1 MKVSEDAFY
10 AWSRGKTYQLSRKK
24 RELAEAV
31 KEVFYLHRRRYGARR
46 ISAELVAGGVPIG
59 RRLAGSLMKTQG
71 LTAIAPKRFVPR
83 TTNSNHNF
91 GFSPNL
97 LQDLLNEPGRQGEVI
112 VGDITY
118 LPLRGGKFCYP
129 ATSVCQI

>member
-10 AWSRGKTYQLSRKK
+10 AWRRGKTYRLSRQKS
-24 RELAEAV
+24 ELAMRV

-46 ISAELVAGGVPIG
+46 VSAELAASGVRVG
-59 RRLAGSLMKTQG
+59 RRLAGSLMKAQG

-83 TTNSNHNF
+83 TTDSRHQY

-97 LQDLLNEPGRQGEVI
+97 LRDSINAPTGAGEV
-112 VGDITY
+112 
-118 LPLRGGKFCYP
+118 K
-129 ATSVCQI
+129 